1 MENSNGGGVS
11 ANLGRYKE
19 LIEFVYNATKDEE
32 YKDGFKGLGDQT
44 LILIVGELVKRG
56 VLTKVRH
63 SKGYRKGI
71 FYAYKWVATSEPTPH
86 FVRSVAD
93 AIHKNQRDQAARR
106 YAASPAGLSANTGEP
121 VYVKS
126 DYISKM
132 TVEELWAELKKR
144 GAVIRNNKLMIVTY
158 KEIE

>member
-1 MENSNGGGVS
+1 M
-11 ANLGRYKE
+11 
-19 LIEFVYNATKDEE
+19 
-32 YKDGFKGLGDQT
+32 

-56 VLTKVRH
+56 VLSKVRH
-63 SKGYRKGI
+63 SKGYRKGV
-71 FYAYKWVATSEPTPH
+71 FYAYKWTAASEPTTH

-93 AIHKNQRDQAARR
+93 AIHKNQRDQVARR
-106 YAASPAGLSANTGEP
+106 YASNPVGIIANTGEP

-144 GAVIRNNKLMIVTY
+144 GAVIKDNKLMIVTY
-158 KEIE
+158 TELK

>member
-1 MENSNGGGVS
+1 MENSNGGVN

-19 LIEFVYNATKDEE
+19 LIDFIYNATKDEE
-32 YKDGFKGLGDQT
+32 YKDGFKGLGDQL

-56 VLTKVRH
+56 VLSKVRH
-63 SKGYRKGI
+63 SKGYRKGV
-71 FYAYKWVATSEPTPH
+71 FYAYKWTATSEPTPH

-93 AIHKNQRDQAARR
+93 AIHKNQRDQVARR
-106 YAASPAGLSANTGEP
+106 YAASPVGLAANTGEP

-144 GAVIRNNKLMIVTY
+144 GAVIKDNKLMIVTY
-158 KEIE
+158 TELK

>member
-1 MENSNGGGVS
+1 M
-11 ANLGRYKE
+11 
-19 LIEFVYNATKDEE
+19 
-32 YKDGFKGLGDQT
+32 
-44 LILIVGELVKRG
+44 GELVKRG
-56 VLTKVRH
+56 VLSKVRH
-63 SKGYRKGI
+63 SKGYRKGV
-71 FYAYKWVATSEPTPH
+71 FYAYKWTATSEPTPH

-93 AIHKNQRDQAARR
+93 AIHKNQRDQVARR
-106 YAASPAGLSANTGEP
+106 HASPAGLAANTGEP